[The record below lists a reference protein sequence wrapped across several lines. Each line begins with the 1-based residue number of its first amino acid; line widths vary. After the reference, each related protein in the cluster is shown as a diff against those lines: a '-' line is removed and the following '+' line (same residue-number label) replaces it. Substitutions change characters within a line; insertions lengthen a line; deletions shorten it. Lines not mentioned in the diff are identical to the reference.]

1 MLQEL
6 KNTRKKI
13 ENFYE
18 ILSTKGL
25 VELTKSEKEKLM
37 RKAIE
42 YYKSSRDE
50 KLIRMIELLYY
61 KKDFNLNSFSAWKID
76 KEKMERGTYVFKSL
90 DNFQSIE
97 VMLNRGFTAY
107 TYNKKELMEI

>member
-42 YYKSSRDE
+42 Y
-50 KLIRMIELLYY
+50 
-61 KKDFNLNSFSAWKID
+61 
-76 KEKMERGTYVFKSL
+76 
-90 DNFQSIE
+90 
-97 VMLNRGFTAY
+97 
-107 TYNKKELMEI
+107 